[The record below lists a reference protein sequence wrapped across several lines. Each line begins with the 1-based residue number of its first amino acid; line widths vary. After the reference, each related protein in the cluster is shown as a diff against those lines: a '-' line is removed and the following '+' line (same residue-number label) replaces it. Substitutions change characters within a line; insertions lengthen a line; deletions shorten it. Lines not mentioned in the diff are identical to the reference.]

1 MYRIITQHEGR
12 AMFYAG
18 QFTWTDEPQRALL
31 FSTRA
36 FAQQMLTILRDM
48 ADSASRAAVLQG
60 V

>member
-1 MYRIITQHEGR
+1 MYRIITQRDGR

-18 QFTWTDEPQRALL
+18 QFAWTDEPQRALL

-36 FAQQMLTILRDM
+36 FAQQMLSILRDM
-48 ADSASRAAVLQG
+48 ADSASKSASLQG

>member
-1 MYRIITQHEGR
+1 MYRIITEREGR
-12 AMFYAG
+12 AFFYAG

-36 FAQQMLTILRDM
+36 FAQQMLAILRDM
-48 ADSASRAAVLQG
+48 ADSASRSAVLQG